1 MLFRS
6 LILVALLLLPGA
18 AGAGAWPRGK
28 GQVFLAFRAET
39 ESTPSRRAATGGLY
53 AEIGLSPRL
62 TLGGQADRNAGG
74 ELFLRHSIPLPR
86 GHVLAFSLGA
96 GRTASTITRSFTFS
110 GLHWARTFSFRGV
123 PGWVALDTRLGFG
136 VTNRIDHGKADLL
149 AGLSLGPRWKVML
162 ALESYRDFGGSTA
175 NLVPSLARRIATGTH
190 LQLRAIAPVAGG
202 GAPRGGVSLW
212 VEF

>member
-6 LILVALLLLPGA
+6 LILLALLLPGT

-28 GQVFLAFRAET
+28 GTVFLALSAET
-39 ESTPSRRAATGGLY
+39 DSEPSRRAATGGLY

-74 ELFLRHSIPLPR
+74 ELFLRHSIALPR
-86 GHVLAFSLGA
+86 GHVLGFSFGA

-110 GLHWARTFSFRGV
+110 GAHWAKTFSLRGL
-123 PGWVALDTRLGFG
+123 PGWITLDTRLAFG
-136 VTNRIDHGKADLL
+136 VTSQIDHGKADLL

-162 ALESYRDFGGSTA
+162 ALESYRDFGGTTA
-175 NLVPSLARRIATGTH
+175 NVVPSLARRIAPGTH
-190 LQLRAIAPVAGG
+190 LQLRAITPVAGG
-202 GAPRGGVSLW
+202 GAARGGLSLW